1 MTIGDIWL
9 AHYSVMRWNS
19 ASEWD
24 DYLHSVERLLSDRL
38 VKLDDTD
45 PVRRKAN
52 MQAGEGS
59 FITRFGEQEASRW
72 IRGKFEKT
80 KIEFEVQIYKLGVDS
95 FGRERENSISFYIPE
110 KAAPAVD
117 DDRLVKLF
125 DLTNE
130 TLRPFYAYA
139 DFKNVI
145 CSKKPSTPSL
155 DLSRELLGIFWLTY
169 FDANYCSFF
178 GREKLTANTV
188 AKLGAHNGISL
199 RLASSSRQVSVDA
212 RLTLEAQI
220 GPESFAGHGTEK
232 ARGQYALTLSQMSAF
247 QGKLT

>member
-1 MTIGDIWL
+1 MTMGDIWL
-9 AHYSVMRWNS
+9 AHYSVVSWNS
-19 ASEWD
+19 AMEWD
-24 DYLHSVERLLSDRL
+24 NYLHSVERLLSDRL

-45 PVRRKAN
+45 PIRRKAN
-52 MQAGEGS
+52 MQAGEGG
-59 FITRFGEQEASRW
+59 FITRFGEREASRW

-95 FGRERENSISFYIPE
+95 FGRARENSISFYIPE
-110 KAAPAVD
+110 KVALAVD

-130 TLRPFYAYA
+130 TMRPFYAYA

-155 DLSRELLGIFWLTY
+155 DLSSELLGVFWLTY
-169 FDANYCSFF
+169 FDKNYCNFF
-178 GREKLTANTV
+178 GREKLLTNTV
-188 AKLGAHNGISL
+188 AKLSAHNGVLL
-199 RLASSSRQVSVDA
+199 RLGSSSRQVSVDV

-220 GPESFAGHGTEK
+220 GSQSFAGHGTEK

-247 QGKLT
+247 QSS